1 MVMANNALR
10 GIAAILAFGLV
21 FVACGGRNE
30 ETPPAVTFSVSP
42 TSAEVAALGE
52 NKSFSV
58 VSGSDW
64 YARSAAAWI
73 KVVSA
78 SGKGGSQAST
88 LTVMVEEN
96 KETSERSGVVT
107 VSNLDGDKMDVSL
120 KQAAGSGPV
129 RRGVGS
135 AEDLLGLAKAVNGE
149 AGYSIN
155 QYLVDGEVKFTADID
170 ASSIKEWVPAG
181 TQAMPLKYSINGNNC
196 TIKNVNWTVDLDKY
210 PMAGLIGCAT
220 GITVQK
226 LTFGDDGSQV
236 TFTGNPS
243 GKVRAGGIVGRA
255 EAIKMDR
262 VTNNADLVVT
272 GTSATGNNLIIGG
285 VAGYINS
292 DSALG
297 GELKSEGC
305 INNGDITVSVPA
317 QQGGIVGYN
326 SGVITNCSNYGTI
339 TGKKEGDY
347 GPGWLCSYNSTKAN
361 VTSNYGYGFVGDC
374 PAMMKNAMINYEA
387 GYDLEAN
394 TVDWTLDAYY
404 DWETVETRQLHR
416 GATYY
421 HYNCINVPRHIHVL
435 EIDLQDPGI
444 ELNSAVADE
453 LIPNPNGNGNN
464 NNGYNKRETLSMLC
478 NRRRA
483 EGKKVLAGVNSC
495 FFDSNDGIS
504 RGFHVEDGEP
514 VYINNPSVVTNLV
527 NHAWGFTVFTDGT
540 ASCGKKKF
548 TGTLRMGG
556 KEYRFNTVNDTT
568 LRHASPTVS
577 PVNLFTSRYVRVPH
591 SSFPTLINDLA
602 SNVLYVICEYTGEV
616 MKVNTGYAEA
626 KVVDIVDGRS
636 GSIAKPYITARNR
649 IGIALSGDMASEWY
663 AKVKKGD
670 TVEFKCDIAIDGDA
684 SKPIFALDSSMYQLL
699 TEGQDASN
707 TPGSTASLYS
717 KYDPITFPV
726 VSQDRSKVWLVEIDG
741 RQGWYSTGIKGYELY
756 RIAKKLGGW
765 WATRL
770 DGGGSSAM
778 WVWDAAKGGGSLV
791 NSVCDSKGER
801 SCMSY
806 ILLTEK

>member
-1 MVMANNALR
+1 M
-10 GIAAILAFGLV
+10 
-21 FVACGGRNE
+21 
-30 ETPPAVTFSVSP
+30 
-42 TSAEVAALGE
+42 
-52 NKSFSV
+52 
-58 VSGSDW
+58 
-64 YARSAAAWI
+64 
-73 KVVSA
+73 
-78 SGKGGSQAST
+78 
-88 LTVMVEEN
+88 
-96 KETSERSGVVT
+96 
-107 VSNLDGDKMDVSL
+107 
-120 KQAAGSGPV
+120 
-129 RRGVGS
+129 
-135 AEDLLGLAKAVNGE
+135 
-149 AGYSIN
+149 
-155 QYLVDGEVKFTADID
+155 
-170 ASSIKEWVPAG
+170 
-181 TQAMPLKYSINGNNC
+181 
-196 TIKNVNWTVDLDKY
+196 
-210 PMAGLIGCAT
+210 
-220 GITVQK
+220 
-226 LTFGDDGSQV
+226 
-236 TFTGNPS
+236 
-243 GKVRAGGIVGRA
+243 
-255 EAIKMDR
+255 
-262 VTNNADLVVT
+262 
-272 GTSATGNNLIIGG
+272 
-285 VAGYINS
+285 
-292 DSALG
+292 
-297 GELKSEGC
+297 
-305 INNGDITVSVPA
+305 
-317 QQGGIVGYN
+317 
-326 SGVITNCSNYGTI
+326 
-339 TGKKEGDY
+339 
-347 GPGWLCSYNSTKAN
+347 
-361 VTSNYGYGFVGDC
+361 
-374 PAMMKNAMINYEA
+374 
-387 GYDLEAN
+387 
-394 TVDWTLDAYY
+394 DWTLDAYY
-404 DWETVETRQLHR
+404 DWETVETRQLHT

-435 EIDLQDPGI
+435 EIDLKDPGI

-602 SNVLYVICEYTGEV
+602 SNVLYVICEYTGDV

-636 GSIAKPYITARNR
+636 GSITKPYITVRNR

-778 WVWDAAKGGGSLV
+778 WVWDSAKGSGSLV

>member
-1 MVMANNALR
+1 MRRFISVVSTIALSV
-10 GIAAILAFGLV
+10 LAS
-21 FVACGGRNE
+21 ACGGKTAPVE
-30 ETPPAVTFSVSP
+30 VDDTPLQVSP
-42 TSAEVAALGE
+42 ATQAVASLGE
-52 NKSFSV
+52 IKTFTV
-58 VSGSDW
+58 VSSTDW
-64 YARSAAAWI
+64 YARSSASWAKI
-73 KVVSA
+73 QTA
-78 SGKGGSQAST
+78 SGKADKSGSP
-88 LTVMVEEN
+88 LTVNCEEN
-96 KETSERSGVVT
+96 KGTEPRTAQIT
-107 VSNLDGDKMDVSL
+107 VSNLGKETVTVSID
-120 KQAAGSGPV
+120 QAAGDGTTPV
-129 RRGVGS
+129 TRRGIAT
-135 AEDLLGLAKAVNGE
+135 AEDFVAFAKAVNGE
-149 AGYSIN
+149 GSIAPF
-155 QYLVDGEVKFTADID
+155 LVDGVVKFLNDID

-262 VTNNADLVVT
+262 VVNNADLVVT

-297 GELKSEGC
+297 GELKSGGC

-540 ASCGKKKF
+540 ASCGKKTF

-602 SNVLYVICEYTGEV
+602 SNVLYVICEYTGDV
-616 MKVNTGYAEA
+616 MKVNTGYVEA

-707 TPGSTASLYS
+707 TPGSSASLYS

-778 WVWDAAKGGGSLV
+778 WIWDAAKGGGSLV

>member
-1 MVMANNALR
+1 MRRFISVVSTIALSV
-10 GIAAILAFGLV
+10 LAS
-21 FVACGGRNE
+21 ACGGKT
-30 ETPPAVTFSVSP
+30 TPVEVDNTPLQVSP
-42 TSAEVAALGE
+42 ATQSVASLGE
-52 NKSFSV
+52 IKTFTV
-58 VSGSDW
+58 VSSTDW
-64 YARSAAAWI
+64 YARSSASWAKI
-73 KVVSA
+73 QTA
-78 SGKGGSQAST
+78 SGKADKSGSP
-88 LTVMVEEN
+88 LTVNCEEN
-96 KETSERSGVVT
+96 KGTEPRTAQIT
-107 VSNLDGDKMDVSL
+107 VSNLGKETVTVSL
-120 KQAAGSGPV
+120 DQAAGDGTTPV
-129 RRGVGS
+129 TRRGIAT
-135 AEDLLGLAKAVNGE
+135 AEDLVAFAKAVNGE
-149 AGYSIN
+149 GSIAPF
-155 QYLVDGEVKFTADID
+155 LVDGVVKFLNDID

-540 ASCGKKKF
+540 ASCLGIHRIHRRDGVLREEKVHRDPPHGREGVPF
-548 TGTLRMGG
+548 QHGERYDPPACVPDRFSRQPVHVAVCPRSAFVLPDPHQRPGLQCPLCHLRVYGGCHEGEHRLCRGESGGHRGRTLREHHQALYHGPESHRHRAFRRHG
-556 KEYRFNTVNDTT
+556 QRVVCQGPERGYRGVQV
-568 LRHASPTVS
+568 RH
-577 PVNLFTSRYVRVPH
+577 RHR
-591 SSFPTLINDLA
+591 
-602 SNVLYVICEYTGEV
+602 
-616 MKVNTGYAEA
+616 
-626 KVVDIVDGRS
+626 R
-636 GSIAKPYITARNR
+636 
-649 IGIALSGDMASEWY
+649 
-663 AKVKKGD
+663 
-670 TVEFKCDIAIDGDA
+670 
-684 SKPIFALDSSMYQLL
+684 
-699 TEGQDASN
+699 
-707 TPGSTASLYS
+707 
-717 KYDPITFPV
+717 
-726 VSQDRSKVWLVEIDG
+726 
-741 RQGWYSTGIKGYELY
+741 
-756 RIAKKLGGW
+756 
-765 WATRL
+765 
-770 DGGGSSAM
+770 
-778 WVWDAAKGGGSLV
+778 
-791 NSVCDSKGER
+791 
-801 SCMSY
+801 
-806 ILLTEK
+806 